1 MARLEQLLAE
11 SSMTRREFLR
21 RSAAGG
27 AVLLSGGV
35 LLKGCSFERQRA
47 ETFIAKVEQYNADI
61 AKVILSGLH
70 ELGVGVKDIRGKR
83 VLLKPNMVEPHSGA
97 GPIIT
102 HPLVIRGAVEA
113 FKHLGASRV
122 LVAEGPGHCRD
133 SILVLEESGVGDV
146 LHEDRIPFV
155 DLNYDSGY
163 RVANEGRLTDLP
175 SLIFPATLQQV
186 DLIVSMPKLKTHHWA
201 GVTLS
206 LKNMFGVMPGSYYG
220 WPKNVLHFAGIDK
233 SILDINLTLKPHL
246 AIVDGIIGME
256 GDGPI
261 MGTPKQ
267 AGVLVM
273 GRNLAAVDATCSRV
287 MGIDPHKIGYL
298 KAASGR
304 IGPIKEAN
312 IEQRGEKIAA
322 VRTNFALID
331 KIPAHQGIRWDG

>member
-1 MARLEQLLAE
+1 
-11 SSMTRREFLR
+11 MTRREFLR
-21 RSAAGG
+21 RSATGG
-27 AVLLSGGV
+27 AILLSGGV
-35 LLKGCSFERQRA
+35 FLNGCSFERQRA
-47 ETFIAKVEQYNADI
+47 ETFIAKVEHYNADI
-61 AKVILSGLH
+61 AKVIVNGLR
-70 ELGVGVKDIRGKR
+70 ELGVGVKEIQGKR

-155 DLNYDSGY
+155 DLNYDSGF
-163 RVANEGRLTDLP
+163 RVANAGRLSELP
-175 SLIFPATLQQV
+175 ALVFPSTLQQI
-186 DLIVSMPKLKTHHWA
+186 DLIVSMPKMKTHHWA

-206 LKNMFGVMPGSYYG
+206 MKNMFGVMPGSFYG

-233 SILDINLTLKPHL
+233 CILDINLTLKPHL
-246 AIVDGIIGME
+246 AIVDGIVGME

-312 IEQRGEKIAA
+312 IDQRGEKIAS

-331 KIPAHQGIRWDG
+331 KIPAHHGIRLG